1 MYRVLLKAN
10 KAVKRAIE
18 KGAIVLA
25 DRVLRRLMTLYDG
38 IVSLG
43 LAFHE
48 QQPPLIKRPGARG
61 RQARRPGH
69 NLLIRLRNFKDDVLR
84 FASNFAVPFT
94 NNQAEQDIRMMK
106 VKMKISGGF
115 RSQAGAE
122 AFAALRSVISTAR
135 KQRWD
140 ILKPYHPRR
149 IPLSLHCLLKNGLG
163 SYNKQSLTTAV
174 DHEVRHKL
182 LDRSNCTKSQHSLYG
197 FCSIPTPI
205 FAILQPPIQH
215 LRIKDIVLLNQFIG
229 KRLYHSRQSFWGG
242 SFVSA
247 QERKS
252 NKQCQLRCKWHWY
265 GKHT

>member
-1 MYRVLLKAN
+1 MERRHEFDEPRRLGRRITRRLEVDEVGERRVAARHGRQIGDRLTLGRRDDEDALAALGEEVAGVDQERLVIVADVVDGFADRGDVGAFVGGEQRVDVLDRDDARMYRVLLKAN

-94 NNQAEQDIRMMK
+94 NNQAEQDSRMMK

-140 ILKPYHPRR
+140 ILKT
-149 IPLSLHCLLKNGLG
+149 LS
-163 SYNKQSLTTAV
+163 S
-174 DHEVRHKL
+174 
-182 LDRSNCTKSQHSLYG
+182 
-197 FCSIPTPI
+197 
-205 FAILQPPIQH
+205 PPNTLIAA
-215 LRIKDIVLLNQFIG
+215 FP
-229 KRLYHSRQSFWGG
+229 
-242 SFVSA
+242 A
-247 QERKS
+247 
-252 NKQCQLRCKWHWY
+252 
-265 GKHT
+265 

>member
-1 MYRVLLKAN
+1 MLKPCTMCMRCL
-10 KAVKRAIE
+10 AVVSYTGTIAWSFSPTMRSMLMWYC
-18 KGAIVLA
+18 VQPSC
-25 DRVLRRLMTLYDG
+25 RWRRLMTLYDG

-140 ILKPYHPRR
+140 ILKT
-149 IPLSLHCLLKNGLG
+149 LS
-163 SYNKQSLTTAV
+163 S
-174 DHEVRHKL
+174 
-182 LDRSNCTKSQHSLYG
+182 
-197 FCSIPTPI
+197 
-205 FAILQPPIQH
+205 PPNTLIAA
-215 LRIKDIVLLNQFIG
+215 LP
-229 KRLYHSRQSFWGG
+229 
-242 SFVSA
+242 A
-247 QERKS
+247 
-252 NKQCQLRCKWHWY
+252 
-265 GKHT
+265 